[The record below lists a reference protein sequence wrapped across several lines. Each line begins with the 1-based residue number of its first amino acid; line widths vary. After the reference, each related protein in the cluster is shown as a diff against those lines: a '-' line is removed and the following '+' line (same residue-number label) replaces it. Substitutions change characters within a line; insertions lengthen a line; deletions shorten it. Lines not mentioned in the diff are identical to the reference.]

1 VSLGEVLLRSNTMK
15 PVYPVTLAG
24 CVASTLDVEAP
35 VTLDEPALWVWFRE
49 LSALDVTL
57 MDAQDRSA
65 LTADLWSS
73 GMALGP
79 LGVAQTVRVHPEYL
93 RALTALMAH
102 VLPSTPILL
111 RAYDPSEEDH
121 IAANRFLMGCV
132 FGAGLAPTQA
142 IILQGFR
149 GTPPVVEAW
158 LGLPATVNFSL
169 GGSIVEFSEAEKN
182 GVRRITHDR
191 LLIESCPPLSP
202 SGIEHPATP
211 IHLGWVAHHVAQV
224 LGQSDTF
231 VSRITLVNGLSAFR
245 MPVVRD
251 HPM

>member
-1 VSLGEVLLRSNTMK
+1 
-15 PVYPVTLAG
+15 
-24 CVASTLDVEAP
+24 
-35 VTLDEPALWVWFRE
+35 
-49 LSALDVTL
+49 
-57 MDAQDRSA
+57 
-65 LTADLWSS
+65 
-73 GMALGP
+73 MALGP
-79 LGVAQTVRVHPEYL
+79 LGIAQTVRVHPEYL
-93 RALTALMAH
+93 RALTAH

-142 IILQGFR
+142 IVLQGFW
-149 GTPPVVEAW
+149 GTPPLVEAW
-158 LGLPATVNFSL
+158 LGLPATVYFSL

-182 GVRRITHDR
+182 GVRRIPNDR

-231 VSRITLVNGLSAFR
+231 VCRLTLINGLSAFR